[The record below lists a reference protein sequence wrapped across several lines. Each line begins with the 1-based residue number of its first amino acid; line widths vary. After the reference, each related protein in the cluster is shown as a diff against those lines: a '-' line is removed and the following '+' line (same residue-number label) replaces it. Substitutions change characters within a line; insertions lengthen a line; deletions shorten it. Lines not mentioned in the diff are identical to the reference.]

1 MGKVSGRV
9 AVVTGAATGIGR
21 ATALELAKR
30 GCDLAL
36 VTRQNKDGLAETA
49 ASIQRLGRRAS
60 VHMADVADR
69 QAMAKLPD
77 EVLAEHGHVHV
88 LVNNAG
94 VTLMGE
100 FEELS
105 LENMQWIIDIN
116 LWGVLH
122 GTKFFLPAIRRENW
136 GHICNVSSLQG
147 LLALSSQTTY
157 SATKFAVRGFSEA
170 LRGELAPH
178 GIGVSVV
185 FPGLIKT
192 EVVRSAR
199 AQGEAALKMQRD
211 LGRVVDRFAMSPE
224 ACARDIVDGIERN
237 RARTLITGSAR
248 VVDVLK
254 RVMPTTIDSLTARM
268 MRLEIPNF

>member
-1 MGKVSGRV
+1 MGKLAGRV

-21 ATALELAKR
+21 ATALVLAKR

-36 VTRQNKDGLAETA
+36 VTRQNKEGLEETA
-49 ASIQRLGRRAS
+49 HAVSRLGRRAT
-60 VHMADVADR
+60 VHMADVGNR
-69 QAMAKLPD
+69 EAMSKLPD
-77 EVLAEHGHVHV
+77 EVLAQHGHVHV

-100 FEELS
+100 FEDLS
-105 LENMQWIIDIN
+105 LDNIAWVVDIN

-122 GTKFFLPAIRRENW
+122 GTKFFLPAIRRESW
-136 GHICNVSSLQG
+136 GHICNISSLQG
-147 LLALSSQTTY
+147 LLALTSQTTY

-178 GIGVSVV
+178 NIGVSVV

-192 EVVRSAR
+192 DVVRSAR
-199 AQGEAALKMQRD
+199 AQGDAALKMQTD
-211 LGRVVDRFAMSPE
+211 LARVVERFAMNPE
-224 ACARDIVDGIERN
+224 ACAAEIVDGIEKN
-237 RARTLITGSAR
+237 RARSLITGGSR

-254 RVMPTTIDSLTARM
+254 RVMPTTIDAITARV